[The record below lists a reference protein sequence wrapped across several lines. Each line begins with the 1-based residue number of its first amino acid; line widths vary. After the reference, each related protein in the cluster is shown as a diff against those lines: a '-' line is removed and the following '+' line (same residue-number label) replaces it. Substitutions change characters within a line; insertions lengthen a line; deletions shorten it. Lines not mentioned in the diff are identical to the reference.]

1 MISSTLFSQSILEKK
16 YQDIV
21 RPFWNA
27 VQNNDRKT
35 IIDLIHYPLNR
46 QYPIPQ
52 INNKL
57 EMNERYETLF
67 DETLLNMIKNS
78 SIETDW
84 SDMGWRGIMLGNG
97 KVWIDYDGKI
107 IGVNYQSPQE
117 TILRKNI
124 IIEIKNNLHKS
135 LINFV
140 EPVLSCKTENYKIRI
155 DLLDDKYNYR
165 LSIWSKGK
173 EQSDI
178 PDIVLLNGER
188 IPDGSG
194 GNHLYLFN
202 DKLQYILFIDRLTA
216 CEYGDFSIYNDVN
229 NSWIDNLEEY
239 SPLVIEKIIEIEM

>member
-16 YQDIV
+16 YQDII

-35 IIDLIHYPLNR
+35 IIDLIHYPLKR

-52 INNKL
+52 INNNL

-67 DETLLNMIKNS
+67 DETLLNIIKNS

-84 SDMGWRGIMLGNG
+84 TNMGWRGIMLGNG

-107 IGVNYQSPQE
+107 IAVNYQSPQE
-117 TILRKNI
+117 TELMKNI
-124 IIEIKNNLHKS
+124 IIEIKNYLHKS
-135 LINFV
+135 LIDFV
-140 EPVLSCKTENYKIRI
+140 QPVLSCKTENYKFRI
-155 DLLDDKYNYR
+155 DLLDNNYNYR
-165 LSIWSKGK
+165 LSIWSKDK

-178 PDIVLLNGER
+178 PDMVLSNGER

-194 GNHLYLFN
+194 GNHLYVFN
-202 DKLQYILFIDRLTA
+202 DKFQYILSIDILTA
-216 CEYGDFSIYNDVN
+216 CEYGGFSIYNDVN
-229 NSWIDNLEEY
+229 NSWIDNIEGY
-239 SPLVIEKIIEIEM
+239 NPLVIEKIIEIEM